1 MDDPASR
8 SAAFDYLLARSGVT
22 LSGEDAAK
30 VKELAKAMEEA
41 AALVGEPLSPAV
53 APSTTLRLQP
63 SSASR
68 P

>member
-1 MDDPASR
+1 
-8 SAAFDYLLARSGVT
+8 VT